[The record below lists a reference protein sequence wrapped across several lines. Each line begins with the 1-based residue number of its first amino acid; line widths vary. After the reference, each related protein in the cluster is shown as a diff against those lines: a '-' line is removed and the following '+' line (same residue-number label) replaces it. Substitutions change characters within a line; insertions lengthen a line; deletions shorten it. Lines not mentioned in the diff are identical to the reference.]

1 MSYNVNGLVHNCEIV
16 TYLSENPSKIG
27 ITLYLYVKNEQGF
40 IVLAY
45 WSTILSYTI
54 VSVERRVAIYSM
66 EVWRNDH
73 EIREENPRFLEGF
86 LLFCTNLGWWTARR
100 PDIENKKNWYML
112 FLSTDTSLSFKNSIK
127 IFLAYAPNSKIIVYE
142 RTFG

>member
-45 WSTILSYTI
+45 
-54 VSVERRVAIYSM
+54 
-66 EVWRNDH
+66 
-73 EIREENPRFLEGF
+73 
-86 LLFCTNLGWWTARR
+86 
-100 PDIENKKNWYML
+100 
-112 FLSTDTSLSFKNSIK
+112 
-127 IFLAYAPNSKIIVYE
+127 
-142 RTFG
+142 

>member
-45 WSTILSYTI
+45 IYVTIQRGDESKF
-54 VSVERRVAIYSM
+54 SVIAVILIQQQETQQIIKAI
-66 EVWRNDH
+66 
-73 EIREENPRFLEGF
+73 P
-86 LLFCTNLGWWTARR
+86 
-100 PDIENKKNWYML
+100 
-112 FLSTDTSLSFKNSIK
+112 
-127 IFLAYAPNSKIIVYE
+127 
-142 RTFG
+142 